1 MLLSLS
7 VGYLL
12 TVVFTSAYLKLIET
26 NLKERRKKAL
36 LPIAKSRGYL
46 SQNFLMKIVIIE
58 NELYLAQSI
67 ATKLSKY
74 NFETEIFTSVKDAMS
89 SVANVYLLSTNLPG
103 QNCIPLIEKFKDKNV
118 LLMVN
123 YINNDTV
130 GEPLKAGARD
140 YIVKPFMIE
149 ELLRKIEHYHEF
161 RMLQERN
168 RFYEE
173 YMDYIY
179 KDVGPNI
186 DPFDVSLPVVI
197 RTNYHRAIDKIVL
210 RLNREGRNILT
221 LISLEDSFWREK
233 VESLDS
239 EHIGYI
245 VHLEKLKKSERE
257 QLFEMLKSKIFILT
271 DTSGNIPTPF
281 EEITIDSNSK
291 LYNQDDILTI
301 DEYVQYIVRTF
312 QYKFPDTE
320 LSKKLGIS
328 RKSLWEKRKKYDLFK
343 KK

>member
-1 MLLSLS
+1 
-7 VGYLL
+7 
-12 TVVFTSAYLKLIET
+12 
-26 NLKERRKKAL
+26 
-36 LPIAKSRGYL
+36 
-46 SQNFLMKIVIIE
+46 MKIIIIE

-67 ATKLSKY
+67 AAKLSEFH
-74 NFETEIFTSVKDAMS
+74 FETEIYSSVKEAMG
-89 SVANVYLLSTNLPG
+89 AQGDVYLLSTNLPG
-103 QNCIPLIEKFKDKNV
+103 QNFLPLIEKFREKNV

-149 ELLRKIEHYHEF
+149 ELIRKIEHFHDY

-173 YMDYIY
+173 YLDHLYREVEC
-179 KDVGPNI
+179 DI
-186 DPFDVSLPVVI
+186 DPEHLALPVVI
-197 RTNYHRAIDKIVL
+197 RTNYQRAADKLAL
-210 RLNREGRNILT
+210 RLNRIKKNILC
-221 LISLEDSFWREK
+221 LISLEEPGWKEK
-233 VESLDS
+233 IGALDE

-245 VHLEKLKKSERE
+245 IHLEKLKKSERE
-257 QLFEMLKSKIFILT
+257 TLFALLEGKRFLLT
-271 DTSGNIPTPF
+271 DSTGEIETPF
-281 EEITIDSNSK
+281 PALTLKADTK
-291 LYNQDDILTI
+291 LYDQDEILTI
-301 DEYVQYIVRTF
+301 DEYVQYIVKTF

>member
-1 MLLSLS
+1 
-7 VGYLL
+7 
-12 TVVFTSAYLKLIET
+12 
-26 NLKERRKKAL
+26 
-36 LPIAKSRGYL
+36 
-46 SQNFLMKIVIIE
+46 MKIVIIE

-67 ATKLSKY
+67 AAKLSEFH
-74 NFETEIFTSVKDAMS
+74 FETEIYSSVKEAME
-89 SVANVYLLSTNLPG
+89 AQADVYLLSTNLPG
-103 QNCIPLIEKFKDKNV
+103 QNFLPLIEKFREKNV

-130 GEPLKAGARD
+130 GDPLRAGARD

-149 ELLRKIEHYHEF
+149 ELIRKIEHFHDY

-173 YMDYIY
+173 YLDHLYREVECEL
-179 KDVGPNI
+179 DAENL
-186 DPFDVSLPVVI
+186 SLPLVI
-197 RTNYHRAIDKIVL
+197 RTNYQRVADKL
-210 RLNREGRNILT
+210 ALKLNRINKNILT
-221 LISLEDSFWREK
+221 LISLEEPGWKEK
-233 VESLDS
+233 VGALDE

-245 VHLEKLKKSERE
+245 IHLEKLKKSERE
-257 QLFEMLKSKIFILT
+257 TLFELLRDKQFVLT
-271 DTSGNIPTPF
+271 DSSGEVETPF
-281 EEITIDSNSK
+281 PTLTLQAANK
-291 LYNQDDILTI
+291 LYDQDEILTI

-328 RKSLWEKRKKYDLFK
+328 RKSLWEKRKKYELFK